1 MTVIHSFEPVCRPD
15 AKALVLGS
23 MPGELSLKR
32 AEYYAHPRN
41 AFWPIMGAL
50 FGAVP
55 QLDYP
60 QRLQILRSK
69 HVALWDVLK
78 CCERR
83 GSLDSNI
90 QEASI
95 IANDFA
101 AFYALHPQL
110 RFVFFN
116 GAKAEAAYKK
126 HVLPALCNGYAPL
139 HYLRLPS
146 TSPAHAGMAQDQK
159 LEQWKVVKE
168 VV

>member
-23 MPGELSLKR
+23 MPGQLSLTR

-55 QLDYP
+55 QLDP
-60 QRLQILRSK
+60 
-69 HVALWDVLK
+69 
-78 CCERR
+78 
-83 GSLDSNI
+83 
-90 QEASI
+90 SI

-126 HVLPALCNGYAPL
+126 HVLPALSSASASL
-139 HYLRLPS
+139 HYVRLPS
-146 TSPAHAGMAQDQK
+146 TSPAHAGKTQRQK
-159 LEQWKVVKE
+159 LEQWQIIKE